1 MDKRKAFNH
10 YKSIW
15 DTKKKIIA
23 AVKQGLLS
31 SDDYILF
38 DETICKVQF
47 FEIHIDDVQ
56 FSNPFLDMLW
66 APTKFAI
73 DASVRGYVL
82 KKGVDYKSLKLKEVH
97 HPTQGGT
104 QGGMQGGTQGG
115 TEGPYQQVQGEVQGE
130 GEEKE
135 KGKEQE
141 ELTVSVQEFLDEWD
155 KTPFKKV
162 RSITVKRKKLIKA
175 RLKTFD
181 MNELF
186 EALKKQ
192 EYLKEESWFK
202 LDYVIRSDETWE
214 KILDNTFKFKDKSA
228 TQSGYQGSTYTET
241 EYDEEDGF

>member
-15 DTKKKIIA
+15 ETKKQILVAIEK
-23 AVKQGLLS
+23 GLLNNE
-31 SDDYILF
+31 DYAIF
-38 DETICKVQF
+38 DQVICKIQF
-47 FEIHIDDVQ
+47 FELHIDDVK
-56 FSNPFLDMLW
+56 FSNPFLEMLW

-73 DASVRGYVL
+73 EASIRGYVIKRGL
-82 KKGVDYKSLKLKEVH
+82 DYKSLKLKEVEGGY
-97 HPTQGGT
+97 QGGR
-104 QGGMQGGTQGG
+104 
-115 TEGPYQQVQGEVQGE
+115 PSPCQQVQGEVQGE
-130 GEEKE
+130 GEEKG

-141 ELTVSVQEFLDEWD
+141 ELTMSVQEFLDEWD

-228 TQSGYQGSTYTET
+228 TQSGYKGSTYTET